1 MEQVTEL
8 PFAEIEDA
16 IESMHA
22 DAVLLRYALVTLIN
36 MHRQR
41 DEVRHVIV
49 RALQA
54 AIQPPADFH
63 PPFDP
68 TTPKLVERAHA
79 LIRELEARA
88 AVKAAAD
95 APER

>member
-8 PFAEIEDA
+8 PFGEIEDA

-22 DAVLLRYALVTLIN
+22 DAVLLRYALLTLIN

-41 DEVRHVIV
+41 DEVRQVIV
-49 RALQA
+49 RALEA
-54 AIQPPADFH
+54 AIRPPADFE

-68 TTPKLVERAHA
+68 ATPKLAERARA
-79 LIRELEARA
+79 LIGELEAG
-88 AVKAAAD
+88 VVAD
-95 APER
+95 AGADGAEA